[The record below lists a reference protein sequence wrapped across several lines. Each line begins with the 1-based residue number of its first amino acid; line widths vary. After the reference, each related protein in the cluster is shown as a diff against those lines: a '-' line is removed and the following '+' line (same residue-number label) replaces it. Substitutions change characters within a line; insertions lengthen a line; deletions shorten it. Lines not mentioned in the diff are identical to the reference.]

1 MKKNI
6 RNETEYKDL
15 KDLLKVQTTD
25 RKQAL
30 MEMMEDLEEKEGKE
44 PEAEKILYNAE
55 VIAKSAR
62 MKHERG
68 RG

>member
-1 MKKNI
+1 MRDI
-6 RNETEYKDL
+6 RKEPDYQDL
-15 KDLLKVQTTD
+15 KELMKAQTTD

-30 MEMMEDLEEKEGKE
+30 LEMIEDLEEKEGKE

-55 VIAKSAR
+55 VMAQSAR

-68 RG
+68 GG

>member
-1 MKKNI
+1 MKDI
-6 RNETEYKDL
+6 RKEHEYQDL

-30 MEMMEDLEEKEGKE
+30 MEMMEGLEEKEGKE
-44 PEAEKILYNAE
+44 PEAERLVYNAT
-55 VIAKSAR
+55 VTAQSIR

-68 RG
+68 GK

>member
-1 MKKNI
+1 MKDI
-6 RNETEYKDL
+6 RKEHEYQDL

-44 PEAEKILYNAE
+44 PEAERLVYNAT
-55 VIAKSAR
+55 VTAQSIR

-68 RG
+68 GK

>member
-1 MKKNI
+1 MKDI
-6 RNETEYKDL
+6 RKEHEYQDL

-30 MEMMEDLEEKEGKE
+30 MEMMEDLEEKGKE
-44 PEAEKILYNAE
+44 PEAERLVYNAT
-55 VIAKSAR
+55 VTAQSIR

-68 RG
+68 GK

>member
-1 MKKNI
+1 MKDI
-6 RNETEYKDL
+6 RKEPDYQDL

-30 MEMMEDLEEKEGKE
+30 LEMMEDLEEKEGKE
-44 PEAEKILYNAE
+44 PEDEKILYNAE
-55 VIAKSAR
+55 VTAQSAR

-68 RG
+68 GK

>member
-1 MKKNI
+1 MKDI
-6 RNETEYKDL
+6 RKEHEYQDL

-30 MEMMEDLEEKEGKE
+30 MEMMEDLEEKEGQE
-44 PEAEKILYNAE
+44 PEDEKILYDAE

-68 RG
+68 GK

>member
-1 MKKNI
+1 MKDI
-6 RNETEYKDL
+6 RKEHEYQDL

-30 MEMMEDLEEKEGKE
+30 LEMIVDLEEKEGKE
-44 PEAEKILYNAE
+44 PEAERLVYNAT
-55 VIAKSAR
+55 VTAQSIR

-68 RG
+68 GK